1 MSFGSRSTE
10 SLDQHL
16 EFESGGQAKE
26 EPPKGNQRLGW
37 FTVMCLILNRTIG
50 TGIFATP
57 GEIILATGSVGA
69 SLILWIVGGII
80 ALAGVHVWNELGLS
94 LPRRQDFEGK
104 ERSVPCSGGEKN
116 YFDYIFPKP
125 KFLVTCM
132 YGIAF
137 LVLGNLS
144 GNAIQLGKFAMSA
157 FGYDDPSKGAVL
169 GIAIAALTFAVVI
182 HMFSRRGGIFL
193 NNVFAVYKV
202 GLLLA
207 MICMGIARKCGA
219 TFGRPQNE
227 TKQTTNF
234 ENPFPGTVSS
244 LANYSDSLLFIL
256 YSYSGFKQPFYVV
269 SEVETPRRIFPWATT
284 TAVLFQ
290 WTLFVLVNVAYLWVV
305 DLSILQEG
313 KEDIATL
320 FVEAL
325 FGNDSPTPKRAMNGL
340 LALSILGNIIVMTFT
355 AARVKQEIAKE
366 GVLPWSLKFATSW
379 TTPWSFVKERWLL
392 HQRTQSDGELATAG
406 EVHKPDQSPI
416 PALALHWLSS
426 IFLVAVTAHLSIQES
441 FTFLI
446 SLYSYSINGIIGS
459 LAAGGLLYLKYFR
472 NQEWSDISQFQLGP
486 SRWTNSIPAW
496 IYCLFNG
503 FLVFTAFAPPTRTP
517 QSESSITS
525 SLPWYVVPVVGM
537 SSIFWGVIWY
547 GGLKLVERSKGEILE
562 ICRETTIVEHEWP
575 KARRGRRSEWVID
588 SEVIRRYWVPRLRLQ
603 EEDDGIF
610 KNEPE

>member
-1 MSFGSRSTE
+1 
-10 SLDQHL
+10 
-16 EFESGGQAKE
+16 
-26 EPPKGNQRLGW
+26 
-37 FTVMCLILNRTIG
+37 
-50 TGIFATP
+50 
-57 GEIILATGSVGA
+57 
-69 SLILWIVGGII
+69 
-80 ALAGVHVWNELGLS
+80 
-94 LPRRQDFEGK
+94 
-104 ERSVPCSGGEKN
+104 
-116 YFDYIFPKP
+116 
-125 KFLVTCM
+125 M

-340 LALSILGNIIVMTFT
+340 LALSILGNIIVMTCEEDCPFSALDYADHYNSYRCSCQT
-355 AARVKQEIAKE
+355 GDCQGGCSSLVSQIRHFMDNTM
-366 GVLPWSLKFATSW
+366 VLRKGK
-379 TTPWSFVKERWLL
+379 V
-392 HQRTQSDGELATAG
+392 
-406 EVHKPDQSPI
+406 
-416 PALALHWLSS
+416 
-426 IFLVAVTAHLSIQES
+426 VTA
-441 FTFLI
+441 
-446 SLYSYSINGIIGS
+446 
-459 LAAGGLLYLKYFR
+459 
-472 NQEWSDISQFQLGP
+472 
-486 SRWTNSIPAW
+486 
-496 IYCLFNG
+496 
-503 FLVFTAFAPPTRTP
+503 
-517 QSESSITS
+517 
-525 SLPWYVVPVVGM
+525 
-537 SSIFWGVIWY
+537 
-547 GGLKLVERSKGEILE
+547 
-562 ICRETTIVEHEWP
+562 
-575 KARRGRRSEWVID
+575 
-588 SEVIRRYWVPRLRLQ
+588 
-603 EEDDGIF
+603 
-610 KNEPE
+610 PENAI